1 MIFIELETIEK
12 SKKFSNICDMY
23 KERMYIDV
31 SHGRQ
36 IIDGTNIL
44 GITSLIGNIVK
55 IEPITHDEDLIN
67 KFYNDIKSI
76 GAYKV

>member
-1 MIFIELETIEK
+1 MFFIEIETIEEAK
-12 SKKFSNICDMY
+12 NLSNICDIY

-36 IIDGTNIL
+36 VIDGTNML
-44 GITSLIGNIVK
+44 GIASLIGNIVK
-55 IEPITHDEDLIN
+55 INPITHDEDLIN
-67 KFYNDIKSI
+67 SFYNDIKSI